1 MPHLPY
7 TIIKSDTQYKRYCSI
22 LETLVDSNKKNKA
35 IQDEIEL
42 LYLLIEKYD
51 AEHNSFGDADPIELL
66 KYLMSDHQMKSV
78 DLAALLNVSEG
89 LVSDMLKYKKGLSK
103 ETIRILSQ
111 KFKISQEA
119 FNRPYKLK
127 SLIQLKTT
135 KRKTLKRTTKIAKAF

>member
-1 MPHLPY
+1 MPTLPY
-7 TIIKSDTQYKRYCSI
+7 TVIKTDTQYNKYCDK
-22 LETLVDSNKKNKA
+22 LETLVESNKKTKA

-51 AEHNSFGDADPIELL
+51 VEHNSFSDADPIELL
-66 KYLMSDHQMKSV
+66 KYLMSDHQMKAV

-89 LVSDMLKYKKGLSK
+89 LVSDMLNYKKGLSK
-103 ETIRILSQ
+103 DTIRILSQ

-135 KRKTLKRTTKIAKAF
+135 KRKPLKRAMKKSTAY

>member
-1 MPHLPY
+1 MPHLTY

-22 LETLVDSNKKNKA
+22 LETLVESNKKTKA

-51 AEHNSFGDADPIELL
+51 AEHKSFDDADPIELL
-66 KYLMSDHQMKSV
+66 KYLMSNHQLKAV
-78 DLAALLNVSEG
+78 DLASLLNVSEG

-119 FNRPYKLK
+119 LNKPYALKLTPPIKIRTIKKRPAA
-127 SLIQLKTT
+127 
-135 KRKTLKRTTKIAKAF
+135 RKIARAL

>member
-22 LETLVDSNKKNKA
+22 LETLVESNKKTKA

-51 AEHNSFGDADPIELL
+51 AENSSFTNADPVEII
-66 KYLMSDHQMKSV
+66 KSLMTEHNMKAV
-78 DLAALLNVSEG
+78 DLAELLNVSEG

-119 FNRPYKLK
+119 LNKPYALKLTPLIKIRTIKKRPAARK
-127 SLIQLKTT
+127 ITKT
-135 KRKTLKRTTKIAKAF
+135 F